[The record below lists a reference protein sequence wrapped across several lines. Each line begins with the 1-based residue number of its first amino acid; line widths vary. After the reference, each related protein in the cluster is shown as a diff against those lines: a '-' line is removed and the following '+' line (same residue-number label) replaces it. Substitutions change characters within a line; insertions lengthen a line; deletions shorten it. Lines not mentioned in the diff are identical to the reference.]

1 MEEVNKNTEFDNT
14 DKKLYTSDVSGSYD
28 NDWNDA
34 FNKVGEGLKNKPIHY
49 KDSHNLRGEVFLK
62 ELYENYG
69 IDFED
74 GIDELVDLVAYL
86 ISEGGYKIIKK

>member
-1 MEEVNKNTEFDNT
+1 MQQTSENLNI
-14 DKKLYTSDVSGSYD
+14 SDVSGSYD

-34 FNKVGEGLKNKPIHY
+34 FNKVEEGLKNQPIHY

-62 ELYENYG
+62 ELYENHG

-74 GIDELVDLVAYL
+74 GLDKLVDLVAYL
-86 ISEGGYKIIKK
+86 ISDGGYKIIKK